1 MVPETL
7 LVVSRRD
14 GMIVPH
20 FLGPHDHPWL
30 RILLDEHARFV
41 GRPRRELDERLR
53 ERLPCTAPEGK
64 LRVAVH
70 VLRRMW
76 PTRRPSGPCSP
87 RALRG
92 TVFAEAARSHEDP
105 PAVVERVAT
114 QLGMSVAAL
123 QEGLFGDL
131 PGERL
136 VAEPPPSLE
145 PVDLSLRINLALA
158 QGVLFRAV
166 HVRIAAAGDV
176 RRVVRLAKLQGLIC
190 TVRPRPEP
198 ELSISGPYALFRRTL
213 VYGRALAA
221 LLPALAWCPR
231 FRLVAECMLAGG
243 PSELRLQSGD
253 PIFPGTAPRRFDSRV
268 EERFAR
274 DIARL
279 APEWNVVREPEA
291 IPAGGSLVFPDF
303 ALEHRLDGRRWLVEI
318 LGFWSPTYVTRKLA
332 GLRAAGIPN
341 LVLCVADGRNC
352 AEDELPPLARVVRYR
367 RWVDATAV
375 LRAIQEAGDA

>member
-1 MVPETL
+1 LVPETL
-7 LVVSRRD
+7 LLASRRD
-14 GMIVPH
+14 GVIVPH

-30 RILLDEHARFV
+30 RTVLDEHSRFV
-41 GRPRRELDERLR
+41 GRPRRELDERFQ
-53 ERLPCTAPEGK
+53 ERLPCTAPQAK
-64 LRVAVH
+64 LRLAVH
-70 VLRRMW
+70 VLRRVW
-76 PTRRPSGPCSP
+76 PTQRPSGLVSS

-92 TVFAEAARSHEDP
+92 TVFMEAARSREDP
-105 PAVVERVAT
+105 PAVVERVAAR
-114 QLGMSVAAL
+114 LGMSTAAL

-158 QGVLFRAV
+158 QGLLFRAV

-176 RRVVRLAKLQGLIC
+176 RRIVRLAKLQGLIC
-190 TVRPRPEP
+190 TVRPQPQP
-198 ELSISGPYALFRRTL
+198 VLSISGPYALFRRTL

-221 LLPALAWCPR
+221 LLPPLAWCPR
-231 FRLVAECMLAGG
+231 FHLEAECMLAGA
-243 PSELRLQSGD
+243 PAALHLQSGD
-253 PIFPGTAPRRFDSRV
+253 PIFPGSEPRRFASRV

-274 DIARL
+274 DVARL

-291 IPAGGSLVFPDF
+291 IPAGGSLLFPDF
-303 ALEHRLDGRRWLVEI
+303 ALEHRHDGRRWLIEI
-318 LGFWSPTYVTRKLA
+318 LGFWSPTNVTRKLA

-341 LVLCVADGRNC
+341 LVLCIAEERNC

-367 RWVDATAV
+367 RWVDAAAV
-375 LRAIQEAGDA
+375 LQAIQEAAVT

>member
-1 MVPETL
+1 
-7 LVVSRRD
+7 
-14 GMIVPH
+14 
-20 FLGPHDHPWL
+20 
-30 RILLDEHARFV
+30 
-41 GRPRRELDERLR
+41 LDERLR
-53 ERLPCTAPEGK
+53 ERLPCAAPQGK
-64 LRVAVH
+64 LRLAVH
-70 VLRRMW
+70 VLRRVW
-76 PTRRPSGPCSP
+76 PTQRPSGPFFP

-92 TVFAEAARSHEDP
+92 TLFVEAARSGENP

-114 QLGMSVAAL
+114 RLGMSIAAL

-136 VAEPPPSLE
+136 VAQPSPSLE

-158 QGVLFRAV
+158 QGLLFRAV

-198 ELSISGPYALFRRTL
+198 ALSISGPYALFRRTL

-231 FRLVAECMLAGG
+231 FRLKAECMLAGI
-243 PSELRLQSGD
+243 PSALHLQSGD
-253 PIFPGTAPRRFDSRV
+253 PIFPGTEPRRFDSRV

-274 DIARL
+274 DVARL

-291 IPAGGSLVFPDF
+291 LPAGGSLLFPDF
-303 ALEHRLDGRRWLVEI
+303 ALEHRHDGRRWLVEI

-341 LVLCVADGRNC
+341 LVLCVAEGRNC

-367 RWVDATAV
+367 RWVDAAAV
-375 LRAIQEAGDA
+375 LQAIENGDG

>member
-1 MVPETL
+1 M
-7 LVVSRRD
+7 
-14 GMIVPH
+14 
-20 FLGPHDHPWL
+20 
-30 RILLDEHARFV
+30 
-41 GRPRRELDERLR
+41 
-53 ERLPCTAPEGK
+53 
-64 LRVAVH
+64 
-70 VLRRMW
+70 
-76 PTRRPSGPCSP
+76 
-87 RALRG
+87 
-92 TVFAEAARSHEDP
+92 
-105 PAVVERVAT
+105 
-114 QLGMSVAAL
+114 
-123 QEGLFGDL
+123 
-131 PGERL
+131 
-136 VAEPPPSLE
+136 
-145 PVDLSLRINLALA
+145 
-158 QGVLFRAV
+158 LFRAV

-231 FRLVAECMLAGG
+231 FRLVAECMPAGE

-279 APEWNVVREPEA
+279 APDWNVVREPEA

-303 ALEHRLDGRRWLVEI
+303 ALEHRLDGRRWLIEI

-341 LVLCVADGRNC
+341 LVLCLADGRNC

-375 LRAIQEAGDA
+375 LRQSRRQWAPEGGRRFHRWWCRNSAGLTI